1 MSALTA
7 LHVLS
12 FRPIPQTTTMQTIL
26 GAGGAIGTELAK
38 ALAAFTTNIR
48 LVSRNP
54 KKVNDTDT
62 LFAANLLQP
71 EAVRNAVAGA
81 EVVYLVAGLEYKAK
95 VWEAQWPVVMRNTI
109 DACTQHGAR
118 LVFFDNIYMYDPVY
132 LGHLTEETPIRPVS
146 RKGAVRAAI
155 AQTLLHDI
163 KKGSLQAMIVR
174 AADFLGMKNSVLT
187 DLVGRNFVKGKK
199 ANWLGDPNKRHSFT
213 YTVDAASATALL
225 GNTPD
230 AYGQVWHL
238 PTDTTPLTGKQ
249 WMEAFAKALNTQARY
264 NLTTR
269 GMMNI
274 LGLFIP
280 VLREVKEMA
289 YQFETDYGFDSSKF
303 TNRFHIKATP
313 YTESIQQVALALKA
327 GQ

>member
-1 MSALTA
+1 
-7 LHVLS
+7 
-12 FRPIPQTTTMQTIL
+12 MQTIL

-38 ALAAFTTNIR
+38 ALAAFTTDIR

-54 KKVNDTDT
+54 KKVNASDN
-62 LFAANLLQP
+62 LLSANLLDAA
-71 EAVRNAVAGA
+71 AVSKAVAGSDI
-81 EVVYLVAGLEYKAK
+81 VYLVAGLEYKAR

-109 DACTQHGAR
+109 DACKQHGAK
-118 LVFFDNIYMYDPVY
+118 LVFFDIIYMYDPAY

-155 AQTLLHDI
+155 AQTLLDEI
-163 KKGSLQAMIVR
+163 KAGKLQAMIVR

-187 DLVGRNFVKGKK
+187 DLVGRNFAKGKK
-199 ANWLGDPNKRHSFT
+199 ANWIGNPDKRHSFT
-213 YTVDAASATALL
+213 YTVDAGRATALL

-238 PTDTTPLTGKQ
+238 PTDNTPLTGKQ
-249 WMEAFAKALNTQARY
+249 WMEAFAQTFQTQPRY

-269 GMMNI
+269 GMMTI

-289 YQFETDYGFDSSKF
+289 YQFEEDYGFDSSKF

-313 YTESIQQVALALKA
+313 YTESVQQVAAAIKA
-327 GQ
+327 GK